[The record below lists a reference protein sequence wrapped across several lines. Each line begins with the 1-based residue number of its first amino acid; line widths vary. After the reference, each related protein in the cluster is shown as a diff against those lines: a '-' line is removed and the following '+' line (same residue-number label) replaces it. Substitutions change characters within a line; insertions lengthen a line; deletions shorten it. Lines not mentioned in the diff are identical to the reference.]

1 VREDQSEG
9 FEWDVTEDAT
19 TGALTREERIDEW
32 RREDG
37 TGHDSSVLIHQV
49 T

>member
-1 VREDQSEG
+1 VREDQLER

-19 TGALTREERIDEW
+19 TGALTREGLMNG
-32 RREDG
+32 DG
-37 TGHDSSVLIHQV
+37 KMGSGHDSSVVIRQV